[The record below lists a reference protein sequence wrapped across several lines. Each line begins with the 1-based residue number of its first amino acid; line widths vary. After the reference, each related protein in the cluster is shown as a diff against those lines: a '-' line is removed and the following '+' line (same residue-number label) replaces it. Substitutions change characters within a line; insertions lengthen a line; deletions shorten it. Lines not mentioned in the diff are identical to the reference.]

1 MTQFSKKYLEKE
13 MVMNV
18 NKLGK
23 RMLQEPALSYI

>member
-13 MVMNV
+13 MFMIA

-23 RMLQEPALSYI
+23 RMLQEAAVSYI